1 MKYFSV
7 SGEWTEPYRTRTCL
21 WEAIENVAICD
32 ELEVLDDISDTT
44 IAQLM
49 LTSIGVLCK

>member
-32 ELEVLDDISDTT
+32 ELEALDDISDTT
-44 IAQLM
+44 VAQLM
-49 LTSIGVLCK
+49 LINIGVKL